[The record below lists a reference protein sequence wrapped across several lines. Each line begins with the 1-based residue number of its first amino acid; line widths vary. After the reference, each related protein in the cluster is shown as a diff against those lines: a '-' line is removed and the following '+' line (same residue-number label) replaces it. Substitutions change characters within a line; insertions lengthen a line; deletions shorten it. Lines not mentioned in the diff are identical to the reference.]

1 MQGFDLQAAAPV
13 VDLEEQGTC
22 IELTMPD
29 GEPMVYGEDNRPV
42 TIRVAGTYSRRYK
55 KAERG
60 LANDAL
66 ARKRKKMSDDEQ
78 DTRLMKLAAACVI
91 SWDGVFN
98 AGEPL
103 PCNEDTCV
111 KVFAAAPWVYQ
122 QVLEA
127 MQDHAR
133 FFTTSSPT

>member
-1 MQGFDLQAAAPV
+1 L
-13 VDLEEQGTC
+13 
-22 IELTMPD
+22 
-29 GEPMVYGEDNRPV
+29 
-42 TIRVAGTYSRRYK
+42 
-55 KAERG
+55 
-60 LANDAL
+60 
-66 ARKRKKMSDDEQ
+66 SDDEQ